1 MKKKTAIIRVRTA
14 TEAYL
19 EKLIGGSRPKIFVNN
34 EERRVFVKTLLK

>member
-1 MKKKTAIIRVRTA
+1 MEKKTVIRIKTA

-19 EKLIGGSRPKIFVNN
+19 EKIIGGSRPRILLNN

>member
-1 MKKKTAIIRVRTA
+1 MEKKTVLRVRSA
-14 TEAYL
+14 TEDYL

>member
-1 MKKKTAIIRVRTA
+1 MDKKVLIKTA

-19 EKLIGGSRPKIFVNN
+19 EKLIGGSRPKVLVNN